1 MEMLYTEVMKPQ
13 VRVQVDG
20 LDAIC
25 YKQNCDYLY
34 KEDLSQEASLRR
46 NLDGEPL
53 VTSFSYDSIS
63 NSLEIEG
70 ENLEDRR
77 CSDTA
82 TVTVTFAGQTCTID
96 ANTQTTEYIQCTMP
110 ESPAAGSHKPSVSHS
125 CGAFVI
131 SDDVDAQEFTL
142 TVASVSPS
150 TVNQL
155 GSEMLTITGTYFG
168 TSMSQVS
175 VEIVEKDTENFVNN
189 CELYSVGPNEIKCLT
204 TSFIGQTDGA
214 QYDVKVTVNSQP

>member
-34 KEDLSQEASLRR
+34 KEDLNQDTSLRR

-53 VTSFSYDSIS
+53 VTSFSFDSSS

-70 ENLEDRR
+70 ENFEDRG

-82 TVTVTFAGQTCTID
+82 TFAVTFAGQTCTID
-96 ANTQTTEYIQCTMP
+96 ASTQTTEYIKCTMT
-110 ESPAAGSHKPSVSHS
+110 ESPAAGSHKPSLSDS

-150 TVNQL
+150 TVN
-155 GSEMLTITGTYFG
+155 
-168 TSMSQVS
+168 
-175 VEIVEKDTENFVNN
+175 
-189 CELYSVGPNEIKCLT
+189 
-204 TSFIGQTDGA
+204 
-214 QYDVKVTVNSQP
+214 